1 MTDQFTQFIG
11 PVARLLLGEPNEAT
25 AKELRY
31 GARGS
36 FAVDL
41 TKGVWHDH
49 ETNEGGGL
57 LDLIVRE
64 TRCLIGE
71 APAWLKDHGFELDP
85 LDHRRKGNG
94 KAHGGN
100 GAKPQRRIDM
110 VFAYLDLQG
119 SLQFEV
125 VRYLPKDFRQR
136 RPDGKGGHVWNLQGI
151 KLVPYKLPDVAE
163 AIGLGHTVY
172 VVEGEKCADLLWKH
186 GIPATCNPMGAG
198 KWTDDLTPYFADAD
212 VVVIGDFDPQKQH
225 PRTKA
230 PMFHEDGRP
239 ILPGQDHALRVAEAL
254 NATVKR
260 VRVLDLAEHWNEI
273 KPKNDIADW
282 FAAGGTAEAFHALAD
297 RAIDWRPELTLRF
310 PEAETIPEPLFGYRA
325 RPFKQIPPR
334 QWMHAKHY
342 IRRHV
347 VMTVAPGGYGK
358 SSLLLLNAI
367 ELATGRGLIGP
378 APRER
383 VRTAYW
389 NAEEAEPEEI
399 ERRIAAICVA
409 HHIDPQELEGWLF
422 LGLKVSGDEFRFAG
436 LQDGKIAPNTALIDK
451 ITAFIIKHE
460 IGVLILDPM
469 VQFHRLEEINT
480 AAMESLVKDVLQPI
494 AYATNC
500 CIELS
505 HHTRK
510 SSGFAGNAEIT
521 ADDSR
526 GAGAAINAARSV
538 RVLNRMSKVEAETH
552 GVKDEN
558 RRLHLRI
565 SRDKTNM
572 APPGKARWMLLASI
586 DIGNETATL
595 PADNVQ
601 AAMPWNYPKAFDG
614 VTVETMHFMRAQVS
628 KQSYRK
634 DVRSPEWVGKPLLEH
649 LGLNADD
656 KGARAR
662 VRAILDAWFGNGVLA
677 LEQRHDGNRH
687 MREYVIPGNW
697 KDMEAEALQPS
708 FLE

>member
-1 MTDQFTQFIG
+1 MAATSMTDQFAQFIG
-11 PVARLLLGEPNEAT
+11 PVARLLLGEPNRQQST

-31 GARGS
+31 GSRGS
-36 FAVDL
+36 FAVNL

-49 ETNEGGGL
+49 ETDEGGGL

-64 TRCLIGE
+64 TRCPISD
-71 APAWLKDHGFELDP
+71 APAWLKDHGFELDNERP
-85 LDHRRKGNG
+85 RSNGPNG
-94 KAHGGN
+94 K
-100 GAKPQRRIDM
+100 KSQRRIDKIFPY
-110 VFAYLDLQG
+110 VDLNGQ
-119 SLQFEV
+119 LLFEV
-125 VRYLPKDFRQR
+125 VRYFPKDFRQR
-136 RPDGKGGHVWNLQGI
+136 KPDGKGGYVWKLQDI
-151 KLVPYKLPDVAE
+151 KLVPYHLPEIAE
-163 AIGLGHTVY
+163 AIALDHTIF
-172 VVEGEKCADLLWKH
+172 VVEGEKCVDLLWSY

-198 KWTDDLTPYFADAD
+198 KWTDDLTPYFASAD
-212 VVVIGDFDPQKQH
+212 VIVIGDYDPQKQH
-225 PRTKA
+225 PRTKEW
-230 PMFHEDGRP
+230 MYHDDGRP
-239 ILPGQDHALRVAEAL
+239 ILPGQDHALKVAEAL
-254 NATVKR
+254 NVTASR
-260 VRVLDLAEHWNEI
+260 VRVLDLAEHWDEI

-282 FAAGGTAEAFHALAD
+282 FATGASVELFHALVD
-297 RAIDWRPELTLRF
+297 HSVDWTPELTLRF
-310 PEAETIPEPLFGYRA
+310 PEPQSIPPLFPYKP
-325 RPFKQIPPR
+325 RPFTQIPPR
-334 QWMHAKHY
+334 QWLHAKHY

-378 APRER
+378 PPRER

-409 HHIDPQELEGWLF
+409 HNIDPKELDGWLF
-422 LGLKVSGDEFRFAG
+422 LGLKVSNDEFRFAG
-436 LQDGKIAPNTALIDK
+436 LHEGKIAPNADLIEK
-451 ITAFIIKHE
+451 ITKFILDNE

-469 VQFHRLEEINT
+469 VQFHRVQEIDT

-494 AYATNC
+494 AYTTNC

-510 SSGFAGNAEIT
+510 GGQNFGGAEIT

-538 RVLNRMSKVEAETH
+538 RVLNRMTKGEAETH
-552 GVKDEN
+552 GVKDED

-572 APPGKARWMLLASI
+572 APPGKARWMRLASI
-586 DIGNETATL
+586 DIGNATATL

-601 AAMPWNYPKAFDG
+601 AATAWDYPKAFEG
-614 VTVETMHFMRAQVS
+614 VTVETMHFMRAKVS

-634 DVRSPEWVGKPLLEH
+634 DIRSPDWVGRPLLEH

-656 KGARAR
+656 KGARSR
-662 VRAILDAWFGNGVLA
+662 VRAILDVWFDNGVLTV
-677 LEQRHDGNRH
+677 EQRHDGNRH
-687 MREYVIPGNW
+687 KREYVIPGNW
-697 KDMEAEALQPS
+697 KDMEAESLQPS
-708 FLE
+708 FLD

>member
-1 MTDQFTQFIG
+1 MSNYSELIE
-11 PVARLLLGEPNEAT
+11 PVARLLLGDPNRALSSK
-25 AKELRY
+25 AELRY
-31 GARGS
+31 GSRGS
-36 FAVDL
+36 LAINL

-49 ETNEGGGL
+49 ETDQSGGL
-57 LDLIVRE
+57 LDLVVRE
-64 TRCLIGE
+64 TGCPMRD
-71 APAWLKDHGFELDP
+71 APAWLKDHGFELDSNA
-85 LDHRRKGNG
+85 DGWRKNNG
-94 KAHGGN
+94 HGSN
-100 GAKPQRRIDM
+100 GAAKPQRRIEK
-110 VFAYLDLQG
+110 VFAYTDLQG
-119 SLQFEV
+119 RPLFEV
-125 VRYLPKDFRQR
+125 VRYTPKDFRQR
-136 RPDGKGGHVWNLQGI
+136 RPDGKGGHVWNLKEI
-151 KLVPYKLPDVAE
+151 KLVPFRLPEIAE
-163 AIGLGHTVY
+163 AIALGHSVF
-172 VVEGEKCADLLWKH
+172 VVEGEKCADLLWSH
-186 GIPATCNPMGAG
+186 GIPATCNAMGAG
-198 KWTDDLTPYFADAD
+198 KWTEELTPYFADAD
-212 VVVIGDFDPQKQH
+212 VVVIGDYDPQKQH
-225 PRTKA
+225 PKTKEWLY
-230 PMFHEDGRP
+230 HEDGLP
-239 ILPGQDHALRVAEAL
+239 ILPGQDHALKVAEAI
-254 NATVKR
+254 NTTANR

-282 FAAGGTAEAFHALAD
+282 FSAGGSVELFHALVDHAV
-297 RAIDWRPELTLRF
+297 DWTPELTLRF
-310 PEAETIPEPLFGYRA
+310 PQPGIISPLFAYKPRL
-325 RPFKQIPPR
+325 FKEIPPR
-334 QWMHAKHY
+334 QWLHAKHY

-399 ERRIAAICVA
+399 ERRIAAICIA
-409 HHIDPQELEGWLF
+409 HHIDAKELDGWLF
-422 LGLKVSGDEFRFAG
+422 LGLKVSNDEFRFAG
-436 LQDGKIAPNTALIDK
+436 LHEGKIAPNAALIEK
-451 ITAFIIKHE
+451 ITKFINDNN

-469 VQFHRLEEINT
+469 VQFHRVQEIDT

-494 AYATNC
+494 AYTTNC

-510 SSGFAGNAEIT
+510 GGLGGYAEIT

-538 RVLNRMSKVEAETH
+538 RVLNRMTKAEAETH
-552 GVKDEN
+552 GVKDED

-572 APPGKARWMLLASI
+572 APPGKARWMMLASI
-586 DIGNETATL
+586 NIGNETATL

-601 AAMPWNYPKAFDG
+601 AAMPWNYPQAFEG

-634 DVRSPEWVGKPLLEH
+634 DVRSPDWVGKPLLEH
-649 LGLNADD
+649 LGLNPED
-656 KGARAR
+656 KGARSR
-662 VRAILDAWFGNGVLA
+662 VRTILDVWFNNGVLA
-677 LEQRHDGNRH
+677 VEERHDGNRH
-687 MREYVIPGNW
+687 KREYVIPGNW

-708 FLE
+708 FLD